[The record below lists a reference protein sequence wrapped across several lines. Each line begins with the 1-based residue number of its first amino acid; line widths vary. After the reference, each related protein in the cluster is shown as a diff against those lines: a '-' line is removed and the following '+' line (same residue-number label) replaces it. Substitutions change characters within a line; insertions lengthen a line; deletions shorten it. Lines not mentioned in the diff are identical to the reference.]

1 MNTYKRTQIAMA
13 AYSVVVVFFLAYIII
28 ALIQHFFSLSFL
40 SPTLALVF
48 ATLIAIPLALTFIW
62 ERLTLVKF
70 TNILEINLTEITAQ
84 PDTKLSVELEG
95 TDPGRLSV
103 SGIPAILENIKS
115 AISEGLTKELIG
127 VNLGN
132 GKLWWTTRLYLLVA
146 LAENY
151 TETKF
156 IVFNEDDEHFMGM
169 ASPTNIR
176 IALGTRFPTLAKAY
190 RQAYSE
196 ALSCDPS
203 KGSVDPLIPSE
214 EATKVSHN
222 YAIHMA
228 QGGGEGNISQPVT
241 KQLLQECLKESLIVP
256 ILTYQKEEYDAKPPS
271 PMLLYDIISNPAP
284 FVALVDNLKPN
295 LVTKLINRQK
305 LVNQVGHASL
315 RQQLKPAN

>member
-1 MNTYKRTQIAMA
+1 MNTYKRKQVAMA
-13 AYSVVVVFFLAYIII
+13 AYSVVVVFFIAYIVIT
-28 ALIQHFFSLSFL
+28 LIQRFFSLSWL

-48 ATLIAIPLALTFIW
+48 ATLVAIPLALTFIW
-62 ERLTLVKF
+62 ERLTSVKF

-95 TDPGRLSV
+95 TDPVRLTV
-103 SGIPAILENIKS
+103 SGIATILENIKS
-115 AISEGLTKELIG
+115 AISEGMTKELIG
-127 VNLGN
+127 VNLGM
-132 GKLWWTTRLYLLVA
+132 GKSWWTTRLYLLAA

-151 TETKF
+151 TETRF

-176 IALGTRFPTLAKAY
+176 VALGTRFPTLANTY

-196 ALSCDPS
+196 TLSCDPL

-214 EATKVSHN
+214 EATKVSQN
-222 YAIHMA
+222 YANQMD
-228 QGGGEGNISQPVT
+228 QGGGEVSKSKPVT

-256 ILTYQKEEYDAKPPS
+256 IVKYQKEEYEANPPP

-295 LVTKLINRQK
+295 LVTKLVNRQK
-305 LVNQVGHASL
+305 LANQVGHAFL
-315 RQQLKPAN
+315 RQQLKPAK